1 MIIEGKKFAIRYAVI
16 YTLLI
21 AVVLFVPLFVYTD
34 LMLEINEAKTKKELR
49 EYALRIVAQMEEY
62 DNSGT
67 FHYPRFTQVDSG
79 LYDENFKPIFSLLRF
94 TPKEFSKGY
103 HKQENW
109 RYYILELPP
118 KLYFDASYLI
128 VAKRFDASAI
138 FFMAGLIALG
148 IVALLALFSY
158 ILLKNFSAPFE
169 RINKA
174 LDNFIKDSMHEINT
188 PLSIINVNIDLF
200 TNKFGENR
208 YLKRIKAAA
217 KALGNIYNDM
227 DYLIKKD
234 RIEYQ
239 REPIDLSTLVQERID
254 YFVEIAALRKI
265 TIQTQIE
272 PHLSVYSNRTKL
284 QRLID
289 NTLSNAIKYSKEG
302 SRVRVILKKTPR
314 SIILNIR
321 DYGIGIENPKKIF
334 ERFYREDH
342 NKGGFGI
349 GLSIVKNILESENIR
364 LKIVSKPGRG
374 SSFIYFF

>member
-1 MIIEGKKFAIRYAVI
+1 LIIEGKRYALRYAAI

-21 AVVLFVPLFVYTD
+21 AIVLFVPLFVYTD

-62 DNSGT
+62 DNSGK
-67 FHYPRFTQVDSG
+67 FHYPRFREVDSG
-79 LYDENFKPIFSLLRF
+79 LYDENFKPIFTLLRF
-94 TPKEFSKGY
+94 EPQEFFKGY
-103 HKQENW
+103 HKQGHW
-109 RYYILELPP
+109 RYFILELPP
-118 KLYFDASYLI
+118 KLYFDASYLV

-138 FFMAGLIALG
+138 FFMAALIGLG

-169 RINKA
+169 RINRA

-217 KALGNIYNDM
+217 KVLGNIYNDM

-234 RIEYQ
+234 RIEYR
-239 REPIDLSTLVQERID
+239 REPIDLSALVQERID
-254 YFVEIAALRKI
+254 YFIEIAALRKI
-265 TIQTQIE
+265 DLEARIHPGLFI
-272 PHLSVYSNRTKL
+272 YSNRTKL

-302 SRVRVILKKTPR
+302 AKVRVFLKKTPKN
-314 SIILNIR
+314 IVLNIR

-334 ERFYREDH
+334 DRFYREDH

-349 GLSIVKNILESENIR
+349 GLNIVKNILESENIR